1 MIKVYLANDSKQSL
15 GGGWTFLRNIRKGL
29 IKLNH
34 QIVDR
39 IEDCDVFLIP
49 GATMVNRK
57 TVERAKE
64 LKKKI
69 VTRCDNIPRN
79 SRNRNTGTSRL
90 RDFTLLA
97 DKVVYQSEW
106 AKEYIMPFIN
116 REGPV
121 VYNGVDID
129 IFKKA
134 GLRMGFRGSPTYLYS
149 RFNRDETKRWE
160 EAWYEYQMIQ
170 RRNPKAK
177 LVIVGNFSP
186 EQVEYNFD
194 FFMGE
199 NYEYLGVIESPEE
212 MARIYRSCDYFLAT
226 YYNDCYSNTYCEAIA
241 CGCQLYRPNLSG
253 GTAEVIEQGVIK
265 LEDMTKEYVEIFE
278 ELLK

>member
-1 MIKVYLANDSKQSL
+1 MKIALLCDSKQKI
-15 GGGWTFLRNIRKGL
+15 GGAWTFRRNLVKGL
-29 IKLNH
+29 KQVGHEVVEDYRQADIAFVAGVTLVIRDTIRDIKERKIKL
-34 QIVDR
+34 VVR
-39 IEDCDVFLIP
+39 V
-49 GATMVNRK
+49 
-57 TVERAKE
+57 
-64 LKKKI
+64 
-69 VTRCDNIPRN
+69 DNIPRN

-90 RDFTLLA
+90 RDFTILA
-97 DKVVYQSEW
+97 DKVIYQSEW
-106 AKEYIMPFIN
+106 AKEYVMPFIN
-116 REGPV
+116 RDGPV

-134 GLRMGFRGSPTYLYS
+134 GLRMDFRGNPTYLYS

-186 EQVEYNFD
+186 EQVEYGFD

-199 NYEYLGVIESPEE
+199 NYKYLGVIESPEE
-212 MARIYRSCDYFLAT
+212 MARIYRSCDYLLAT

-241 CGCQLYRPNLSG
+241 CGCQLYKPNLSG
-253 GTAEVIEQGVIK
+253 GTAEVIEQGVIS

-278 ELLK
+278 RLLK